1 MTRDEIIETAGVY
14 LYQGLV
20 RQDVEAVRSALAPG
34 CWRTEQGKNTGE
46 SGDAIAEMFKQPIF
60 DIITGVRAPRW
71 FVEGEQAIVF
81 YELELQDGK
90 LPNVLIAER
99 FRVADGRIHEIEAI
113 FHAQQAESS

>member
-1 MTRDEIIETAGVY
+1 MTRDEVIRTAEVY
-14 LYQGLV
+14 LYGGLV
-20 RQDVEAVRSALAPG
+20 RQDVEAVRAALAPE

-60 DIITGVRAPRW
+60 DIITAVHAPRW
-71 FVEGEQAIVF
+71 FVEGEQVIVF

-99 FRVADGRIHEIEAI
+99 FRIADGRIREIEAI
-113 FHAQQAESS
+113 FHPQQADAP